1 VNDETLTAQ
10 RPVMAAN
17 PIPEA
22 VRAQAAAWFAEY
34 DKHNYFTEML
44 ALDAYAA
51 GHAAAQ
57 QPAAV
62 DEAMVFRLAVWMAKH
77 DGHDDP
83 HHLIWEGSPPE
94 PWGEVW
100 NRYEDDARAALTA
113 ALATQQQGQAAD
125 VELTRDAERYQWLR
139 ECAWLHP
146 EAAPACAIFD
156 VDGSMLR
163 SIDGSDLDAAI
174 DQARGTA
181 SEAKS

>member
-10 RPVMAAN
+10 RPAMSAN

-34 DKHNYFTEML
+34 DKHNHFPEML

-57 QPAAV
+57 QH
-62 DEAMVFRLAVWMAKH
+62 E
-77 DGHDDP
+77 
-83 HHLIWEGSPPE
+83 
-94 PWGEVW
+94 
-100 NRYEDDARAALTA
+100 
-113 ALATQQQGQAAD
+113 QAA

-181 SEAKS
+181 SEDKS